1 MTAAPS
7 IGGIMTAKEHNRLA
21 GIFLMAHG
29 GFQAVVM
36 VFMCIFYAIV
46 GSALFIGNAQDGGA
60 VVGLAF
66 IAVVA
71 FIAIISVVFILP
83 QILGGYLLLKEKPNA
98 RTWGIIGSILS
109 CLSFPIGTAAG
120 VYGLWFLFGEQG
132 KQFYLGPNA
141 QRSFPTPPQPPAP
154 NSWQ

>member
-1 MTAAPS
+1 
-7 IGGIMTAKEHNRLA
+7 MTAKEHNRLV

-29 GFQAVVM
+29 GFQAAIM
-36 VFMCIFYAIV
+36 ILMCIFYAIV
-46 GSALFIGNAQDGGA
+46 GSAVSIGNAQNGGA

-66 IAVVA
+66 IAVILL
-71 FIAIISVVFILP
+71 IAVISAVFILP
-83 QILGGYLLLKEKPNA
+83 QILGGYMLYKERPNA
-98 RTWGIIGSILS
+98 RNWGIAASILS

-132 KQFYLGPNA
+132 QQFYLGGGQTSLSA
-141 QRSFPTPPQPPAP
+141 PPQPPAP